1 MMEMI
6 NALEGLVSFES
17 VVSYEGENYPYGRE
31 TARAKDYVL
40 RLAASLGFRTVDIPG
55 KYAYVEIGSGEKLV
69 GILSHIDVVGAGTG
83 WTHEP
88 FALTRDGGRLYGRG
102 TLDDKGPTIA
112 VIFAMKD
119 ILDSGKPDG
128 RVRLIL
134 GQTEENG
141 EWTDIEE
148 YIANEELP
156 MYGFTPDGD
165 FPAIIYEKGAMVF
178 KIEMPLDESGVN
190 EMSGGAAANMVPSE
204 ARLVIEGR
212 TYEGT
217 GSAAHGCAPWLGRNA
232 ISDACRRAEAAG
244 EKAAAVRMINELI
257 ADSIYGERLGI
268 DSDNPL
274 SGRLTINA
282 GTVSTGDRML
292 CLMLDVRLSADSDPD
307 EVEKTVKARFAEYG
321 AEAACVYRTQPVSI
335 NPYGMVAEALIGAY
349 RKVTGDFENEGISIG
364 GGTYAKAMPNIV
376 AYGPNFPGHEN
387 REHREDEYIE
397 EADFSM
403 LREIYKEA
411 IERLLVI

>member
-17 VVSYEGENYPYGRE
+17 VVSYEGENYPYGKE
-31 TARAKDYVL
+31 TARAKEYIL
-40 RLAASLGFRTVDIPG
+40 RLAASLGFRTVDVPG
-55 KYAYVEIGSGEKLV
+55 KYAYIEIGSGEKLV
-69 GILSHIDVVGAGTG
+69 GILSHIDVVGAGPG
-83 WTHEP
+83 WTYEP
-88 FALTRDGGRLYGRG
+88 FALTRDNGKLYGRG

-112 VIFAMKD
+112 VIYAMKD
-119 ILDSGKPDG
+119 ILDSGEPDG

-156 MYGFTPDGD
+156 MCGFTPDGD
-165 FPAIIYEKGAMVF
+165 FPAIVYEKGAMVF
-178 KIEMPLDESGVN
+178 KVEMPLEKSGVSD
-190 EMSGGAAANMVPSE
+190 MQGGDAANMVPSE
-204 ARLVIEGR
+204 AKIVIKDR
-212 TYEGT
+212 AYEGI

-232 ISDACRRAEAAG
+232 IADACRRAEAAG

-268 DSDNPL
+268 DSYNPV

-282 GTVSTGDRML
+282 GKVSVQDRTL

-307 EVEKTVKARFAEYG
+307 EIEKTVKARFSEYG

-335 NPYGMVAEALIGAY
+335 NPDGAVAEALIGAY
-349 RKVTGDFENEGISIG
+349 RKVSGDYENEGISIG

-376 AYGPNFPGHEN
+376 AFGPNFPGHEN

-397 EADFSM
+397 EADFAM
-403 LREIYKEA
+403 LREIYREA
-411 IERLLVI
+411 IERLLAL